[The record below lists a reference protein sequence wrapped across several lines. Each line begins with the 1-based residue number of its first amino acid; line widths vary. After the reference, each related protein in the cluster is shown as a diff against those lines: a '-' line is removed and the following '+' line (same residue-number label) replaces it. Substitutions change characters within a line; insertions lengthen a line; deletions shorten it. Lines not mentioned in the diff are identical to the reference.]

1 MITKIETFRSGI
13 TSVEQK
19 SSGSISLHLVA
30 FITVKVGWLRYC
42 VRMYGICHSFSVHFF
57 TFGCCLAQVK
67 WSRVCLHKVPNLRKC
82 SQFPTGDT
90 IILYIYDFGST
101 KTNTSA
107 LHLFCFGWS
116 SWAWLPLIN
125 IDMVGNDTTISFNS
139 IYIQRHRH
147 FYSSHVTN
155 FFSLEFFSIIQW
167 IFSHPIHY
175 LLHAIFRCWKMASRR
190 YREMLSL
197 LVRFLWV
204 FCFFL

>member
-67 WSRVCLHKVPNLRKC
+67 WSRVCLHKVPNLRKF

-90 IILYIYDFGST
+90 IILYIYDFGSA

-139 IYIQRHRH
+139 IYIRGTGIFILLMWQI
-147 FYSSHVTN
+147 FFLSN
-155 FFSLEFFSIIQW
+155 FFQ
-167 IFSHPIHY
+167 
-175 LLHAIFRCWKMASRR
+175 
-190 YREMLSL
+190 
-197 LVRFLWV
+197 
-204 FCFFL
+204 